1 MKLRDHG
8 RNGLLR
14 RRSLPPRNP
23 KTFKGQTMTLSIFH
37 VFLSHGLESG
47 PESAKI
53 QIMKAASEKYP
64 GVVAEAVDH
73 RSSKDPAT
81 RLQQMQTAI
90 KRSGADP
97 QRTVLAGS
105 SMGGWV
111 CAQTS
116 AMTPVLGCFLL
127 APALAL
133 INYPQSRPQISA
145 TFSQII
151 HGWEDDVVP
160 VMPVLELAQQQRISA
175 LVLNDGHR
183 LENSVQRITQEFERF
198 LKICLEDRNTP

>member
-1 MKLRDHG
+1 
-8 RNGLLR
+8 
-14 RRSLPPRNP
+14 
-23 KTFKGQTMTLSIFH
+23 MTLPSFH

-47 PESAKI
+47 PGSTKI
-53 QIMKAASEKYP
+53 QAMKAVAETYP
-64 GVVAEAVDH
+64 GVVAEALDH
-73 RSSKDPAT
+73 RSSKVPT
-81 RLQQMQTAI
+81 IRLEQMQAAM
-90 KRSGADP
+90 KRAGADP

-111 CAQTS
+111 CARAS
-116 AMTPVLGCFLL
+116 SMTPVLGCFLL

-133 INYPQSRPQISA
+133 SGYPQYRPQISA
-145 TFSQII
+145 TFSQIT

-183 LENSVQRITQEFERF
+183 LENSVQRITQEFEHF
-198 LKICLEDRNTP
+198 LKRCLENRNTP

>member
-1 MKLRDHG
+1 MA
-8 RNGLLR
+8 
-14 RRSLPPRNP
+14 LP
-23 KTFKGQTMTLSIFH
+23 IFH

-47 PESAKI
+47 PGSTKI
-53 QIMKAASEKYP
+53 QAMKAVAEEYP

-73 RSSKDPAT
+73 RSSKDPTT
-81 RLQQMQTAI
+81 RLKQMQAAME
-90 KRSGADP
+90 RVGADP

-116 AMTPVLGCFLL
+116 AMNPVLGCFLL

-133 INYPQSRPQISA
+133 VGYPQSRPQICA

-151 HGWEDDVVP
+151 HGWKDDVVP
-160 VMPVLELAQQQRISA
+160 VMPVLELAQQQGISV

-183 LENSVQRITQEFERF
+183 LENSVQRITREFGRF
-198 LKICLEDRNTP
+198 LKTCLEDRNTP